1 VARPPAIGLQVT
13 IERKS
18 KEELALMRQAGRIVA
33 EVLAAMRENAWPGVS
48 TAKLDEMAEEIITR
62 RQATPAFK
70 GYPHN
75 GQNDFPASICASIN
89 EEIVHGIPSPHRILR
104 EGDIISIDVGAI
116 YKGFYGDAA
125 VTLAIGALDGETGRL
140 LEVTEAA
147 LNAGIAQARH
157 GSHLWSIIRAI
168 QSYVERRGFNVLR
181 EYQGHGIGRRMHE
194 KPDIPNFLGPRGRRP
209 KNHILSSGMTLALEP
224 MVVAGDWRTKVMDD
238 GWTVVTAD
246 GKRSAHFEHTIAITN
261 GEPEIL
267 TRL

>member
-1 VARPPAIGLQVT
+1 VK

-33 EVLAAMRENAWPGVS
+33 EVLATMREKAQPGVS
-48 TAKLDEMAEEIITR
+48 TAELDAMAEEIITR
-62 RQATPAFK
+62 HQAIPAFK

-89 EEIVHGIPSPHRILR
+89 EEIVHGIPNPRRTLKD
-104 EGDIISIDVGAI
+104 GDIISIDVGAV

-125 VTLAIGALDGETGRL
+125 VTLAIGEVDAETARL
-140 LEVTEAA
+140 LQVTEGA
-147 LNAGIAQARH
+147 LMAGIAKAQAGNR
-157 GSHLWSIIRAI
+157 LWNLIRAI
-168 QSYVERRGFNVLR
+168 QSHVEQGGFNVLR
-181 EYQGHGIGRRMHE
+181 EYQGHGIGRNMHE
-194 KPDIPNFLGPRGRRP
+194 KPDVPNYLAPRGHRP
-209 KNHILSSGMTLALEP
+209 KNHPLASGMTIALEP
-224 MVVAGDWRTKVMDD
+224 MVVAGDWRTRVLGD

-246 GKRSAHFEHTIAITN
+246 EKRSAHFEHTVAVTN

>member
-1 VARPPAIGLQVT
+1 
-13 IERKS
+13 
-18 KEELALMRQAGRIVA
+18 MRQAGRIVA
-33 EVLAAMRENAWPGVS
+33 EVLAAMSERARPGVS
-48 TAKLDEMAEEIITR
+48 TAELDTLAEDIITR
-62 RQATPAFK
+62 HQALPAFK

-89 EEIVHGIPSPHRILR
+89 EEIVHGIPSSHRVLK

-125 VTLAIGALDGETGRL
+125 ITLAIGDVDTETQRL
-140 LEVTEAA
+140 LEVTHGA
-147 LNAGIAQARH
+147 LMSGIAAARV
-157 GSHLWSIIRAI
+157 GNRLWNVIRAI
-168 QSYVERRGFNVLR
+168 QSHVEQHGFSVLR

-194 KPDIPNFLGPRGRRP
+194 KPDIPNFLAPRGHRP
-209 KNHILSSGMTLALEP
+209 KNYPCVSGMTIALEP
-224 MVVAGDWRTKVMDD
+224 MVVAGDWRTKVLDD

-246 GKRSAHFEHTIAITN
+246 GRRSAHFEHTIAITN